1 MTVSVVEEFVRQCTI
16 YVEEVYDDSGN
27 TIVGTRARALI
38 DRDVR
43 GNRVFQRE
51 VLCEAK
57 CEPPAT
63 TPEQL
68 GELLRR
74 LGVMIGTE
82 AQKAEST

>member
-1 MTVSVVEEFVRQCTI
+1 MSDIVGEVARQCTI
-16 YVEEVYDDSGN
+16 YVEHVYDEAGN
-27 TIVGTRARALI
+27 IIVGTVARAMV

-63 TPEQL
+63 TADRL

-74 LGVMIGTE
+74 LGVMIGTA
-82 AQKAEST
+82 AQEEKGT